1 MKRNRAGED
10 ELNPTG
16 NNNRS
21 VLESARPG
29 RAEDGGSSGKG
40 RWALGAGPWALGRGP
55 LPQTPAPQDPAHL
68 AATGPTPSFLILS
81 QLLPD
86 LCSAYHELP

>member
-16 NNNRS
+16 NNSRS
-21 VLESARPG
+21 VLESTRPG

-40 RWALGAGPWALGRGP
+40 RWALGAGQGAAAPDPCSPGP
-55 LPQTPAPQDPAHL
+55 RTPGGHWPN
-68 AATGPTPSFLILS
+68 T
-81 QLLPD
+81 
-86 LCSAYHELP
+86 